1 MSGSTF
7 RYDSNRLTKKQLNL
21 AYKQDIR
28 ELQRQVAL
36 LDNMLE
42 HPGNYM
48 FDQGKPIGDDILA
61 EIKAK
66 RNELYFQLENLKTEF
81 YLAGL

>member
-21 AYKQDIR
+21 AYKHDIH

-36 LDNMLE
+36 LDSILD

-48 FDQGKPIGDDILA
+48 FNQGKPIGDDILA

>member
-7 RYDSNRLTKKQLNL
+7 RYDSKRLTKKQLNL

-36 LDNMLE
+36 LDTILN
-42 HPGNYM
+42 HPDNYT
-48 FDQGKPIGDDILA
+48 FDQGKHIGDDILA

>member
-28 ELQRQVAL
+28 ELERQVAL
-36 LDNMLE
+36 LDNILD
-42 HPGNYM
+42 HPGNYT
-48 FDQGKPIGDDILA
+48 FNQDKPIGDDILA